1 MKLAILRMPKKEIK
15 ERTLSESQKINDI
28 NNQESINT
36 KGANMKIK
44 QKKKKKISMKT
55 FFLRHKSIKTENN
68 IKSKEK
74 IA

>member
-15 ERTLSESQKINDI
+15 ESTLSESQKINDI

-44 QKKKKKISMKT
+44 QKI
-55 FFLRHKSIKTENN
+55 
-68 IKSKEK
+68 
-74 IA
+74 